1 MKINLKFNP
10 LLFQASLAAGGVA
23 LMAFNFLQF
32 SIPHEKGLVVIS
44 DIMWNSFSLF
54 EFTKNMILVGIMLL
68 FVIIHF
74 VLTFIFLAK
83 LIKWIINGKEMNDL
97 IGDPYKNVWLFVP
110 ISSLAMSANVFWGSL
125 GFFISDI
132 SSKLQS
138 YMLPSM
144 VLFGLLLVSLLILEM
159 KALKIWLSKEIDRSK
174 FNFVWLLDVFSFAL
188 VSLTGSGIAAMSINS
203 RIASMAAFL
212 SLVTI
217 SIGII
222 LFVIKI
228 IYLVYLQIKAGKL
241 PEDSIIPSFFLVIP
255 IMCLFGLSLYRI
267 FSFCGVFLNIELKG
281 LSFIVLIFSYIVTIA
296 WGVFVVYLII
306 DYFKNKFIKS
316 DFAPTQWGMV

>member
-32 SIPHEKGLVVIS
+32 SIPHENGLVTIS
-44 DIMWNSFSLF
+44 DLIWSSFSLF
-54 EFTKNMILVGIMLL
+54 DYAKNMILIGIMLL
-68 FVIIHF
+68 FVVIHF
-74 VLTFIFLAK
+74 ILTFIFLIK
-83 LIKWIINGKEMNDL
+83 LIKWIISSKEMNIL
-97 IGDPYKNVWLFVP
+97 IVDPYKNVWLFVP
-110 ISSLAMSANVFWGSL
+110 ISSLAMSVNVFWGSL

-132 SSKLQS
+132 SSQLQS
-138 YMLPSM
+138 YMIPSM
-144 VLFGLLLVSLLILEM
+144 ILFSFLLLSLLILEI
-159 KALKIWLSKEIDRSK
+159 KVSKIWLSKEIDRAK

-203 RIASMAAFL
+203 NIASLAAFL

-222 LFVIKI
+222 LFFIKI
-228 IYLVYLQIKAGKL
+228 IYLVYLQKKAGRL
-241 PEDSIIPSFFLVIP
+241 PDDSILPSFFLVIP

-267 FSFCGVFLNIELKG
+267 FNFSGIFLNIELEG
-281 LSFIVLIFSYIVTIA
+281 LSFIVLLFSYIIAIA
-296 WGVFVVYLII
+296 WGSFFVYFLI
-306 DYFKNKFIKS
+306 DYLKNKFVRS
-316 DFAPTQWGMV
+316 DFAPTQWGIV